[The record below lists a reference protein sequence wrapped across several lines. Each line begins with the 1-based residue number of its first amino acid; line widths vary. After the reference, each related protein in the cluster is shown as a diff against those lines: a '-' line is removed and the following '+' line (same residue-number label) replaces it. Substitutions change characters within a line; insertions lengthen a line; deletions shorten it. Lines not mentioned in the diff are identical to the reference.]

1 MKNKILFSILVSLVI
16 SIMTVAYIHLIY
28 TETVSVEG
36 KDHNFYST
44 KFDPKKE
51 QIFLIGSSNIGQL
64 NTTMINEIVSKN
76 NSSFEV
82 YNLAVGGDNPINRL
96 PHLEKTIALKPEL
109 VIYGITFRD
118 FVICGYND
126 NACTTEENNFFLPD
140 IKKIVVHNIPK
151 EIQQNELNPQLTTL
165 RIIRESFGGS
175 QLFIEENKIR
185 LPNNVFYYIDINF
198 HHTIIEN
205 DEELKK
211 QSAIMKNEGFVI
223 DTSDSSSF
231 VKALK
236 IIIGSLKENNI
247 DVVLYLVPQNG
258 PYYLDNISD
267 KNKEN
272 FNLMIDK
279 ISSEFNVKV
288 YNFTDRYSND
298 KIWGDNRHIS
308 YNPQTRIFT
317 DDMAKIII
325 DEIR

>member
-1 MKNKILFSILVSLVI
+1 MQNKIIFSILVAFSV
-16 SIMTVAYIHLIY
+16 SIFTILWINLAYPEPDTVA
-28 TETVSVEG
+28 G
-36 KDHNFYST
+36 QDNKFYFK
-44 KFDPKKE
+44 KFDQKKE
-51 QIFLIGSSNIGQL
+51 HIFLIGSSNMGQL
-64 NTTMINEIVSKN
+64 NTTSINEIVSKN

-82 YNLAVGGDNPINRL
+82 YNLASGGDNPSNRL
-96 PHLEKTIALKPEL
+96 PHLEKTIALKPKL
-109 VIYGITFRD
+109 VIYGITYRD
-118 FVICGYND
+118 FVTCGFND
-126 NACTTEENNFFLPD
+126 NVCDTEKNHFFLPD
-140 IKKIVVHNIPK
+140 IKKIIVDNLPK
-151 EIQQNELNPQLTTL
+151 EIQENRLNPELTTL

-175 QLFIEENKIR
+175 QLFTEQNKIR
-185 LPNNVFYYIDINF
+185 LPNTVFYYIDPNF

-211 QSAIMKNEGFVI
+211 QSAIMKNEGLVI

-236 IIIGSLKENNI
+236 IIIGSLKENDI
-247 DVVLYLVPQNG
+247 DVILYLVPQNG
-258 PYYLDNISD
+258 PYYLDNISN

-279 ISSEFNVKV
+279 ISSKFNVQV
-288 YNFTDRYSND
+288 YNFTDKYSDD

-308 YNPQTRIFT
+308 YNPQAKIFS

>member
-1 MKNKILFSILVSLVI
+1 MKNQILFSILISLVI
-16 SIMTVAYIHLIY
+16 SIFIVVCIDLIY
-28 TETVSVEG
+28 SEPVSVRG
-36 KDHNFYST
+36 IDHNFYST

-51 QIFLIGSSNIGQL
+51 QVFLIGSSNMGQL
-64 NTTMINEIVSKN
+64 NVTMINEIVSKN

-82 YNLAVGGDNPINRL
+82 YNLAIGSDNPERRL
-96 PHLEKTIALKPEL
+96 PHLEKTIALKPKL
-109 VIYGITFRD
+109 IIYGITFRD

-126 NACTTEENNFFLPD
+126 IVCTTEKNNFFLPD
-140 IKKIVVHNIPK
+140 INKIVIDNIPK

-211 QSAIMKNEGFVI
+211 QSAIMKNEGLVI
-223 DTSDSSSF
+223 DTSDSSSV
-231 VKALK
+231 VKGLK

-272 FNLMIDK
+272 FNLMINR
-279 ISSEFNVKV
+279 ISSEFNIKV